1 MITYS
6 FLIWLLLG
14 PVLAYIVALGIF
26 NGIRYLF
33 TSDSLLHERLT
44 AFVSLDTPVVPLL
57 RNCRS
62 LQSPEFFI
70 C

>member
-14 PVLAYIVALGIF
+14 PVLAYIVALAIV

-33 TSDSLLHERLT
+33 TTDSLLSSEH
-44 AFVSLDTPVVPLL
+44 DG
-57 RNCRS
+57 
-62 LQSPEFFI
+62 QSA
-70 C
+70 

>member
-14 PVLAYIVALGIF
+14 PILAYIVALGIF

-33 TSDSLLHERLT
+33 TSDSLLH
-44 AFVSLDTPVVPLL
+44 
-57 RNCRS
+57 
-62 LQSPEFFI
+62 
-70 C
+70 

>member
-14 PVLAYIVALGIF
+14 PVLAYVVALAIV

-33 TSDSLLHERLT
+33 TSNSLIH
-44 AFVSLDTPVVPLL
+44 
-57 RNCRS
+57 
-62 LQSPEFFI
+62 
-70 C
+70 